1 MVAIQ
6 AILTDIEGTTSSIR
20 FVYDELFPYARARMQ
35 DYVQQHAAEL
45 SEQLDAVRLEAQE
58 PDADAARVADILLQW
73 MAEDRKA
80 TVLKDVQGKIWREG
94 YLSGALQGHVYADAV
109 SALQQWHAQG
119 LELYVY
125 SSGSIEAQ
133 KLIFGYSVAGDL
145 TPLFNGYFDTT
156 SGAKRDSASYQRIA
170 QAMAVP
176 AESILFLSDIV
187 QELDA
192 AREAGMQ
199 TCGLAREGGKLAGH
213 QAVASFAAIKF

>member
-1 MVAIQ
+1 MAVQ
-6 AILTDIEGTTSSIR
+6 AILTDIEGTTSSIG
-20 FVYDELFPYARARMQ
+20 FVYDVLFPYARERMK

-45 SEQLDAVRLEAQE
+45 NEQLEAVRLEAQE
-58 PDADAARVADILLQW
+58 PEAEPARVAEILVQW

-109 SALQQWHAQG
+109 NALQQWHAMG
-119 LELYVY
+119 LQLYVY

-145 TPLFNGYFDTT
+145 TPLFTDYFDTT
-156 SGAKRDSASYQRIA
+156 SGAKRERESYQRIA
-170 QAMAVP
+170 EAIAMP
-176 AESILFLSDIV
+176 ADSILFLSDVV

-192 AREAGMQ
+192 ARAAGMQ
-199 TCGLAREGGKLAGH
+199 TCGLAREGGVLGDH
-213 QAVASFAAIKF
+213 QTVASFAEVKI